1 MTATAPVLEKQ
12 GHGLGEDQGHDQNL
26 SEDQRQREGQR
37 EGRRE
42 GRREGQP
49 VGQRDGEAVAA
60 SPGAADAVA
69 TVAAAAPSAAT
80 AAPTSSEVP
89 VQRWKRGAVT
99 QTTDFVTEQVP
110 VALVYHGVPH
120 VVMLASPADLE
131 DYAVGFTV
139 SEGLASPSEIQ
150 SVEVDLLAESIEVKI
165 GIAGERFSE
174 LLRRRRNLTGRSGCG
189 LCGAETVEEAI
200 RPAVQVTSGLK
211 VSSADLHAALIQLE
225 SLQPV
230 NARTGSIHAAAW
242 VVPGKGIQF
251 VREDVG
257 RHNALDKVIG
267 ALVRTGTDV
276 TAGYAVITS
285 RASFEMVQKAA
296 AAGIS
301 FLVAVS
307 APTGLAIRMAEQ
319 TGLTLVGFARRDQ
332 HVVYAHP
339 ERLQ

>member
-1 MTATAPVLEKQ
+1 MSEPASVLT
-12 GHGLGEDQGHDQNL
+12 N
-26 SEDQRQREGQR
+26 ST
-37 EGRRE
+37 
-42 GRREGQP
+42 
-49 VGQRDGEAVAA
+49 
-60 SPGAADAVA
+60 S
-69 TVAAAAPSAAT
+69 
-80 AAPTSSEVP
+80 APTSAEVP
-89 VQRWKRGAVT
+89 VTRWKNGQLTR
-99 QTTDFVTEQVP
+99 TTDFVTEEVP

-139 SEGLASPSEIQ
+139 SEGLANPGEIQ
-150 SVEVDLLAESIEVKI
+150 SVEVVRAAESIEVRI

-200 RPAVQVTSGLK
+200 RPPVQVAQGLT
-211 VSSADLHAALIQLE
+211 VMSADMHAALVQLE
-225 SLQPV
+225 SLQPI

-242 VVPGKGIQF
+242 VLPGQGVNKGIQF

-267 ALVRTGTDV
+267 ALVRSGTDV
-276 TAGYAVITS
+276 ASGYAVITS

-296 AAGIS
+296 AAGIT
-301 FLVAVS
+301 FMVAVS
-307 APTGLAIRMAEQ
+307 APTALAIRMAEQ

>member
-1 MTATAPVLEKQ
+1 M
-12 GHGLGEDQGHDQNL
+12 LGVTSLTPEM
-26 SEDQRQREGQR
+26 
-37 EGRRE
+37 
-42 GRREGQP
+42 
-49 VGQRDGEAVAA
+49 A
-60 SPGAADAVA
+60 
-69 TVAAAAPSAAT
+69 
-80 AAPTSSEVP
+80 AAPTSAEVP
-89 VQRWKRGAVT
+89 VQRWKQGQLT
-99 QTTDFVTEQVP
+99 QTTDFVTEEMP

-139 SEGLASPSEIQ
+139 SEGLVGDPREIQ
-150 SVEVDLLAESIEVKI
+150 SVEVVRGSDSIEVRI

-200 RPAVQVTSGLK
+200 RPPVKVAKGPTVT
-211 VSSADLHAALIQLE
+211 VADLHAALVQIE
-225 SLQPV
+225 SMQPV

-242 VVPGKGIQF
+242 VLPGKGIQL

-267 ALVRTGTDV
+267 ALVRSGADV
-276 TAGYAVITS
+276 TAGYAIITS

-296 AAGIS
+296 AAGIT
-301 FLVAVS
+301 FVAAVS

-332 HVVYAHP
+332 HVVYTHS

>member
-1 MTATAPVLEKQ
+1 VPVL
-12 GHGLGEDQGHDQNL
+12 
-26 SEDQRQREGQR
+26 
-37 EGRRE
+37 
-42 GRREGQP
+42 
-49 VGQRDGEAVAA
+49 
-60 SPGAADAVA
+60 
-69 TVAAAAPSAAT
+69 
-80 AAPTSSEVP
+80 
-89 VQRWKRGAVT
+89 RWKRGELT
-99 QTTDFVTEQVP
+99 QTTDFVTEEVP

-139 SEGLASPSEIQ
+139 SEGLVGSPREIQ
-150 SVEVDLLAESIEVKI
+150 SVEVVRGAESIEVRI

-200 RPAVQVTSGLK
+200 RPPVKVASGPTVSAVE
-211 VSSADLHAALIQLE
+211 LHEALVQLE
-225 SLQPV
+225 SMQPV

-242 VVPGKGIQF
+242 VMPGPGGKKGIQL

-267 ALVRTGTDV
+267 ALVRSEADV
-276 TAGYAVITS
+276 AAGYALITS

-296 AAGIS
+296 AAGIA
-301 FLVAVS
+301 FVAAVS
-307 APTGLAIRMAEQ
+307 APTALAIRMAEQ
-319 TGLTLVGFARRDQ
+319 TGVTLVGFARRDQ

-339 ERLQ
+339 ERLK

>member
-1 MTATAPVLEKQ
+1 MSEPAPVLP
-12 GHGLGEDQGHDQNL
+12 NTT
-26 SEDQRQREGQR
+26 S
-37 EGRRE
+37 
-42 GRREGQP
+42 
-49 VGQRDGEAVAA
+49 
-60 SPGAADAVA
+60 
-69 TVAAAAPSAAT
+69 
-80 AAPTSSEVP
+80 APTSAEVP
-89 VQRWKRGAVT
+89 VQRWKNGQVT
-99 QTTDFVTEQVP
+99 RTTDFVTEEVP

-139 SEGLASPSEIQ
+139 SEGLASPGEIQ
-150 SVEVDLLAESIEVKI
+150 SVEVERAAESIEVRI

-200 RPAVQVTSGLK
+200 RPPVQVAKGLTVTSE
-211 VSSADLHAALIQLE
+211 DIHAALIQIE

-267 ALVRTGTDV
+267 ALVRSGADV
-276 TAGYAVITS
+276 AAGYAIITS

-296 AAGIS
+296 AAGIT
-301 FLVAVS
+301 FVVAVS
-307 APTGLAIRMAEQ
+307 APTALAIRMADQ
-319 TGLTLVGFARRDQ
+319 TGVTLVGFARRDQ
-332 HVVYAHP
+332 HVIYAHP
-339 ERLQ
+339 ERLR

>member
-1 MTATAPVLEKQ
+1 VSGGPQ
-12 GHGLGEDQGHDQNL
+12 SPGG
-26 SEDQRQREGQR
+26 SEFGAGQ
-37 EGRRE
+37 
-42 GRREGQP
+42 
-49 VGQRDGEAVAA
+49 AVA
-60 SPGAADAVA
+60 
-69 TVAAAAPSAAT
+69 
-80 AAPTSSEVP
+80 EVP
-89 VQRWKRGAVT
+89 VQRWKRGELT
-99 QTTDFVTEQVP
+99 STTDFVTEEVP

-139 SEGLASPSEIQ
+139 SEGLVGDPREIQ
-150 SVEVDLLAESIEVKI
+150 SVEVARGAESVEVRI

-200 RPAVQVTSGLK
+200 RPPVRITKGPTVT
-211 VSSADLHAALIQLE
+211 VADLHAALVQLE
-225 SLQPV
+225 SMQPV

-242 VVPGKGIQF
+242 VVPGKGIQL

-267 ALVRTGTDV
+267 ALVRSGTDV
-276 TAGYAVITS
+276 SAGYALITS
-285 RASFEMVQKAA
+285 RASFEMIQKAS
-296 AAGIS
+296 AAGIA
-301 FLVAVS
+301 FVAAVS

-332 HVVYAHP
+332 HVVYANA
-339 ERLQ
+339 ERLQQ